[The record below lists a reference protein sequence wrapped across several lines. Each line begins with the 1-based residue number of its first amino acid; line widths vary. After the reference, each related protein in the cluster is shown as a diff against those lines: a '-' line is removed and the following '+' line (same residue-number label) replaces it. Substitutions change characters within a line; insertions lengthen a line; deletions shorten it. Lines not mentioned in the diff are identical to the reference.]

1 MMAFLKDKLSQGPF
15 EARIMAVGGNMQ
27 VSLKVQ
33 ICEVDDIGMLC
44 RVKGM
49 MSGWG
54 ELEVRPWACITNV
67 SFN

>member
-1 MMAFLKDKLSQGPF
+1 
-15 EARIMAVGGNMQ
+15 MAVGGNMQ